1 MAEQPDAGNMFSA
14 PAASSDTKF
23 YVIFPPTAAYGQLP
37 FSCFSPAL
45 TLPIISAMNV
55 VQYSIEPLLRVAQ
68 AFPATPRIMADL
80 GRLLRDPGADL
91 KDIVTLLKS
100 DSTLVARILRV
111 ANSPAVGAVEHVAAI
126 EDAAALIGLREIHR
140 LVGAVAIDQFSLA
153 TYPRYGVP
161 GARLRANALF
171 VALLME
177 ELAVATRQDPH
188 AAYTTGLL
196 RSVGKLALEKLA
208 DPSARPFQPTPDADL
223 VAWEKHT
230 FGISANDATA
240 AILHQWRFPAC
251 ICQAIARHFWPTDS
265 GEPMAHLL
273 HLAASCAEQLGHGL
287 PGEQRYWIDPAEAQ
301 RRGGVDAEQCQRAI
315 DRAALAFEH
324 LSRMIG

>member
-1 MAEQPDAGNMFSA
+1 
-14 PAASSDTKF
+14 
-23 YVIFPPTAAYGQLP
+23 
-37 FSCFSPAL
+37 
-45 TLPIISAMNV
+45 MNV

-91 KDIVTLLKS
+91 KDVVKLLKS
-100 DSTLVARILRV
+100 DSALVARILRV
-111 ANSPAVGAVEHVAAI
+111 ANSAAIGAVEHVAAI
-126 EDAAALIGLREIHR
+126 EEAAALIGFREIHR

-153 TYPRYGVP
+153 TYPLYGVP

-171 VALLME
+171 VALIME
-177 ELAVATRQDPH
+177 ELALTTRRDPH

-208 DPSARPFQPTPDADL
+208 DPSARPFQPTPGADL

-230 FGISANDATA
+230 FGISANEATA
-240 AILHQWRFPAC
+240 AILHQWRFPAG

-265 GEPMAHLL
+265 GEPLADLL
-273 HLAASCAEQLGHGL
+273 NLAASCTEQLGHGL
-287 PGEQRYWIDPAEAQ
+287 PGEQRYWMESAAAFQ
-301 RRGGVDAEQCQRAI
+301 RCGVDAEQCQRAV
-315 DRAALAFEH
+315 DRAALAFEQ